1 MFLLG
6 FCERR
11 GSGIDRAIAAI
22 ESMHLPAP
30 KIVKEETCTR
40 ITLYPHKELADMSKE
55 ERIEACYQHAC
66 LLNEDGLTTNN
77 QSVRERFNLD
87 KTQSSVASRI
97 IADTLDAGLIK
108 ISNSDIQS
116 KKYATYV
123 PYYV

>member
-1 MFLLG
+1 M
-6 FCERR
+6 
-11 GSGIDRAIAAI
+11 
-22 ESMHLPAP
+22 
-30 KIVKEETCTR
+30 T
-40 ITLYPHKELADMSKE
+40 KE

-66 LLNEDGLTTNN
+66 LLNEEGLTTNN

-87 KTQSSVASRI
+87 KTKSSVASRI
-97 IADTLDAGLIK
+97 IADTVDAGLIK